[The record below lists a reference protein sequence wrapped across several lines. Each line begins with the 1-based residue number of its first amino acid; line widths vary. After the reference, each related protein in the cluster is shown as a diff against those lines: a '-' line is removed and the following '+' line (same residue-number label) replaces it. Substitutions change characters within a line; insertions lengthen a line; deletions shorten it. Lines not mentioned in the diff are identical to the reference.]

1 MTNSNVA
8 RIDWK
13 MGQTLLP
20 AHFFAQEEA
29 LVADTAARFGLLGV
43 PFTGIGRLRWND
55 SLLNDGIVS
64 IMNLSAVLPI
74 GAVVIVPGN
83 AVARSFNLNTA
94 GTTRVTVYL
103 HLTRER
109 GKVPTAQADEE
120 AADGEPLERVIHT
133 IALGSDQTHPDA
145 VFTLKLAEFEKS
157 IEGAW
162 SLVDDYVP
170 PLLQVGT
177 SPFLARLLDRLSKAI
192 TLFQERLREDIAAS
206 YLGGEGLMSAKMC
219 LKAVYKVE
227 RFLSNLRTQ
236 VRFHPYHL
244 YEALKTFYAEVCI
257 YQDVTPEDIAS
268 PYLHD
273 DLAGCLKKVSRP
285 LFERLNVSKGKTP
298 YLTFEKKDG
307 TFLLSPIPQ
316 EVRLAKDVFLLL
328 QKPKVSE
335 VVSFDGVKIAS
346 RTRLP
351 VVHQLSLVGIP
362 AKKIERPPFQHQFG
376 AEVEFYQLSQGDEW
390 DQALREGSLAF
401 FDSPAMAKVR
411 AYLYWRSV

>member
-1 MTNSNVA
+1 MQNLA

-29 LVADTAARFGLLGV
+29 LVADTVARFGFIGV

-55 SLLNDGIVS
+55 SLLSDGILS

-74 GAVVIVPGN
+74 GAVVMVPGN
-83 AVARSFNLNTA
+83 TVSRSFNLNTV
-94 GTTRVTVYL
+94 GTTRVTVYA
-103 HLTRER
+103 HLTNER
-109 GKVPTAQADEE
+109 GQVPVAQADQE

-145 VFTLKLAEFEKS
+145 VYTFKLADFEKN
-157 IEGAW
+157 IEGKW
-162 SLVDDYVP
+162 GLVDDFIP

-177 SPFLARLLDRLSKAI
+177 SPFLVRFFDHLSKAI
-192 TLFQERLREDIAAS
+192 TLFQQRLREDIAAS
-206 YLGGEGLMSAKMC
+206 YLGGEGLMSAKTC
-219 LKAVYKVE
+219 LKAVYKME
-227 RFLSNLRTQ
+227 RFLANAHAQ
-236 VRFHPYHL
+236 IKFHPYDL
-244 YEALKTFYAEVCI
+244 YEALKTFYAEVCV
-257 YQDVTPEDIAS
+257 YQDANPEDIAS

-273 DLAGCLKKVSRP
+273 DLAGCLKKIARP

-298 YLTFEKKDG
+298 YLSFDRKDG
-307 TFLLSPIPQ
+307 VFQLTPIPD
-316 EVRLAKDVFLLL
+316 EVRVAKEVFLLL
-328 QKPKVSE
+328 QKPKVGE
-335 VVSFDGVKIAS
+335 VVSFDGVKLAS

-351 VVHQLSLVGIP
+351 VVHQLSLLGIP

-376 AEVEFYQLSQGDEW
+376 AEVEFYQLSKGDEW
-390 DQALREGSLAF
+390 DQALRETNLAF
-401 FDSPAMAKVR
+401 FDSPAVAKVK